1 MADDRM
7 DPDRTLPGTGMNRTP
22 ETDPEHLL
30 PEHTHAAVPGTIAA
44 GTSDPDAVRSEIER
58 TRARMSHTI
67 DQLEGVLQKKKG
79 EIQDRLDFVA
89 PVREKPWMFAAGVFG
104 SALALGLLTGGGD
117 DDDRDHVK
125 VPRSLLAGMDLD
137 EDGRFSDRGGG
148 GGASR
153 ELLGLI
159 ARQEEE
165 IRDLRA
171 ALYGEDEGLE
181 AYTTLEEDQVYA
193 TDFEAD
199 ALADVDVSDEWD
211 EDWNFDDNGDALNDF
226 GAFGAE
232 GEKRGFLG
240 KAVAG
245 AVAAGL
251 AGAIGGLGKKLVDR
265 HRGDDE
271 LDVEVELEP
280 RSGAATDV
288 RQDQA
293 YLAARRARGGD
304 MGYRG
309 EMEMDVEPRRTTG
322 WGGGMDV
329 EVELE
334 PPYPTRRRRS
344 LPVSPLAGA
353 VAAGAAALVGGL
365 ASRLVRGRR
374 GPEEVDAEVELEAIP
389 PAPRYARGDLDF
401 DVERELRGHTSSPQP
416 LTAERQYEVE
426 LERPAGDPRG
436 STGDVPLM

>member
-7 DPDRTLPGTGMNRTP
+7 DPDRTLPGTGMNLTP
-22 ETDPEHLL
+22 ETEPEHLL
-30 PEHTHAAVPGTIAA
+30 PEHTHAAVRGTIAA

-67 DQLEGVLQKKKG
+67 DQLEGVLQRKKG

-104 SALALGLLTGGGD
+104 SALALGLFTGGRD

-125 VPRSLLAGMDLD
+125 VPRALLAGMDLD
-137 EDGRFSDRGGG
+137 EDGRLSDHGRGS
-148 GGASR
+148 GASR

-181 AYTTLEEDQVYA
+181 AYTALAEDAEDEVYA

-199 ALADVDVSDEWD
+199 ALADVAVADEWD

-251 AGAIGGLGKKLVDR
+251 AGAIGGLGKKIAR
-265 HRGDDE
+265 RRGGGE
-271 LDVEVELEP
+271 MDVEVELEP
-280 RSGAATDV
+280 RRDV
-288 RQDQA
+288 IDDTRYHDE
-293 YLAARRARGGD
+293 L
-304 MGYRG
+304 
-309 EMEMDVEPRRTTG
+309 DVEPRRTTG

-329 EVELE
+329 EVETE
-334 PPYPTRRRRS
+334 APYASHRRS
-344 LPVSPLAGA
+344 RSVSPLAGA

-365 ASRLVRGRR
+365 ATRLVRGRR
-374 GPEEVDAEVELEAIP
+374 GHETSDDEVELEAIP
-389 PAPRYARGDLDF
+389 PAPRAARGDLDL
-401 DVERELRGHTSSPQP
+401 DVEAEVRGHTSSPQP

-426 LERPAGDPRG
+426 LKRPIGDPRG
-436 STGDVPLM
+436 ATGDVPLM